1 MDNRQN
7 SEDILHGCN
16 KMPYSVPEG
25 YFESFSER
33 LAMRSARRSPLRR
46 LAPYLSLAAMF
57 AVIALVGTAVL
68 KRFSPADDMEEYEK
82 FMYSEFLLMTEPEE
96 IYYSYNSDM
105 SEISEEDIVN
115 YLIHSGVSP
124 ENLE

>member
-16 KMPYSVPEG
+16 KMSYSVPEG
-25 YFESFSER
+25 YFEALNGR
-33 LAMRSARRSPLRR
+33 LAARRAERSAMRR
-46 LAPYLSLAAMF
+46 LAPYLSMAAMF
-57 AVIALVGTAVL
+57 AAIALVGTAVL
-68 KRFSPADDMEEYEK
+68 KKVSPADDALEYEK

-96 IYYSYNSDM
+96 VYYSQNSEQ
-105 SEISEEDIVN
+105 SEISEEDIIN
-115 YLIHSGVSP
+115 YLIHSGVSL